1 MNFARHSQ
9 WQRRFVAAA
18 GLVLALGAGV
28 AFAQE
33 TADQVVK
40 RVSEEV
46 LQIVRTDPKVQAGD
60 LARIREVMEAKLV
73 PNFDFERMTALA
85 MGRNWR
91 QATPEQQK
99 QLVDQFRL
107 LLVRT
112 YAGSVNRY
120 RDYPIA
126 YKPVRADPGATD
138 VIVRTEV
145 QRTGQQPI
153 QIDYGMEN
161 RSGSWK
167 AYDVIVGG
175 VSLVTNY
182 RDEFSAQIQQ
192 GGIDGLIKSLQA
204 KNAGPAPAP
213 PK

>member
-46 LQIVRTDPKVQAGD
+46 LQIDRTDPKVQAGD

-182 RDEFSAQIQQ
+182 RDEFNAQVQQ
-192 GGIDGLIKSLQA
+192 GGIDALIKILTA
-204 KNAGPAPAP
+204 KNTQPAT
-213 PK
+213 K

>member
-1 MNFARHSQ
+1 
-9 WQRRFVAAA
+9 
-18 GLVLALGAGV
+18 
-28 AFAQE
+28 
-33 TADQVVK
+33 
-40 RVSEEV
+40 
-46 LQIVRTDPKVQAGD
+46 VQAGD

-153 QIDYGMEN
+153 QFDYGMEN

-182 RDEFSAQIQQ
+182 RDEFNAQVQQ
-192 GGIDGLIKSLQA
+192 GGIDALIKILTA
-204 KNAGPAPAP
+204 KNTQPAT
-213 PK
+213 K

>member
-1 MNFARHSQ
+1 MFEGVGRNMRHGTTATALAFA
-9 WQRRFVAAA
+9 
-18 GLVLALGAGV
+18 LALTTSA
-28 AFAQE
+28 ALAQE

-40 RVSEEV
+40 RVSDEV

-60 LARIREVMEAKLV
+60 MARIREVMETKLV
-73 PNFDFERMTALA
+73 PNFDFEHMTALA

-91 QATPEQQK
+91 QATPDQQK
-99 QLVDQFRL
+99 QLTDQFRL

-112 YAGSVNRY
+112 YASSVNRY

-126 YKPVRADPGATD
+126 YKPLRADPGATD

-161 RSGSWK
+161 KGNGWK
-167 AYDVIVGG
+167 AYDIIVGG
-175 VSLVTNY
+175 ISLVTNY
-182 RDEFSAQIQQ
+182 RDEFNAQVQQ
-192 GGIDGLIKSLQA
+192 GGIDALIKALAA
-204 KNAGPAPAP
+204 KNTQAP